1 MSTVIRFAAESD
13 AAALAEI
20 YAPAVTER
28 TTSFELVAPTAADMA
43 RRMSA
48 LRERY
53 PWLVCESDGRV
64 IGYAYASPHRERLA
78 YQWSVDVSAY
88 VRDDAQRRGVGRAL
102 YTALFA
108 ILAMQGYRTAY
119 AGITLPNAASEGMHR
134 ALGFE
139 PVGIYRGV
147 GYKMGAWRDVVWLAR
162 SLAPRVDDPPAPL
175 PIEAVA
181 GDDAIARAIAECE
194 TLLRRAAAQS

>member
-1 MSTVIRFAAESD
+1 MSTVIRFAAEGD

-88 VRDDAQRRGVGRAL
+88 VRDEAQRRGVGRAL

-162 SLAPRVDDPPAPL
+162 SLAPRDDDPAAPL
-175 PIEAVA
+175 PIAAVA

-194 TLLRRAAAQS
+194 TLLRRAAEQS